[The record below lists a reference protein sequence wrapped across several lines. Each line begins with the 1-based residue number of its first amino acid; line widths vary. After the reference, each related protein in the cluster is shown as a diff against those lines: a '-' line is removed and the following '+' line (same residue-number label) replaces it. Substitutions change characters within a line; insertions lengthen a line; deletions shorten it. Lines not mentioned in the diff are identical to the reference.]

1 MLYKFKSAQA
11 ADVIMLEATGR
22 QALQIIGKGS
32 QTPGILLPEHM
43 PAALSALK
51 AAVLQEEAAQA
62 ERRDAASPTHTEL
75 EDTSTP
81 PSISLRA
88 RLWPFVLMIE
98 RSQQGDAPITWG
110 V

>member
-1 MLYKFKSAQA
+1 MLYKFKSSQA

-22 QALQIIGKGS
+22 QALQIIGKGW

-43 PAALSALK
+43 PAALAALK

-62 ERRDAASPTHTEL
+62 ERRDAPSPTRTES
-75 EDTSTP
+75 EDASTP
-81 PSISLRA
+81 ASVSLRA